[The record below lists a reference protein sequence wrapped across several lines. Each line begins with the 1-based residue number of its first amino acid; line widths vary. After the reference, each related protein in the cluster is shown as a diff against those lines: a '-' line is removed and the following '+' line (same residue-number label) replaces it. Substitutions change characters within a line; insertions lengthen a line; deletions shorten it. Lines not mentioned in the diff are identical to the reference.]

1 MRWHYQIVD
10 KKNSGVGVIDKAVRI
25 LNALESG
32 PKSENS
38 SVRTV
43 RAFCE
48 ERLYNLNYWKDNNKE
63 VDIIIDKKTDTLPIE
78 VKYRNSISGKD
89 MRGIKGFIEKFDSK
103 NGVLITK
110 DLLKVENNI
119 TFMPFWLIN

>member
-1 MRWHYQIVD
+1 
-10 KKNSGVGVIDKAVRI
+10 
-25 LNALESG
+25 
-32 PKSENS
+32 
-38 SVRTV
+38 
-43 RAFCE
+43 
-48 ERLYNLNYWKDNNKE
+48 
-63 VDIIIDKKTDTLPIE
+63 
-78 VKYRNSISGKD
+78 